1 MQDLTRGPIHSHILA
16 MAVPIALNMLVQ
28 TLYFIIDLYFVSG
41 LGEAAI
47 AGVSTAGNLF
57 FFVLALTQVF
67 NVGCATL
74 ISHAIGRKDKP
85 QANKIYSH
93 SLFYGMCATMFTLVI
108 GYLFAH
114 HYFAGTAAD
123 QATYQVCLEYFYWFL
138 PSLALQ
144 FILTVIGA
152 SMRGSGLVKPFML
165 MHIVALLINAL
176 LSPILITGVG
186 LFTPMGVSG
195 AGLASSLSALLAL
208 LMTVIYLT
216 NNRRTLQVDK
226 TNLTGDWTT
235 LKQILKIGVPAGSEF
250 MLTFFYMAVVYW
262 ALSDFG
268 AHQQAGFGL
277 GSRIMQCLFLPVMA
291 IAFAA
296 PAIAGQNYA
305 AGKLKRVYVTYKIT
319 TLMTVLF
326 MALISVLC
334 ISVPD
339 VFFTPFSDDPDVLNA
354 ATTFLSY
361 VGFNFVP
368 AGFAFAAGAIFQA
381 FANTLPALLGTAI
394 RVGSFVTLL
403 LYYLS
408 QQALTVTTIW
418 TISVVTVYIQALV
431 VMLLLRIVLKD
442 KIFSKAHKRINKPV
456 SATA

>member
-16 MAVPIALNMLVQ
+16 MAVPIAMSMLVQ
-28 TLYFIIDLYFVSG
+28 TLYFIIDLYFVSA

-57 FFVLALTQVF
+57 FFVLALTQIF

-74 ISHAIGRKDKP
+74 IAHAIGRKDKS

-93 SLFYGMCATMFTLVI
+93 SLFYGVIATMLALAI

-114 HYFAGTAAD
+114 HYFASTAAD
-123 QATYQVCLEYFYWFL
+123 QATYQVCLDYFYWFL

-144 FILTVIGA
+144 FILTVIAA

-165 MHIVALLINAL
+165 MQITALLINAL
-176 LSPILITGVG
+176 LSPIFITGLG

-195 AGLASSLSALLAL
+195 AGFASSLSAMLAL

-216 NNRRTLQVDK
+216 NNRNTLQVEK
-226 TNLTGDWTT
+226 ANLTSDWAT
-235 LKQILKIGVPAGSEF
+235 LKQLLKVGVPAGSEF
-250 MLTFFYMAVVYW
+250 MLTFFYMAVIYW

-296 PAIAGQNYA
+296 PAIAGQNFA
-305 AGKLKRVYVTYKIT
+305 AGKLKRVYVTFKIT
-319 TLMTVLF
+319 TLITVLF

-334 ISVPD
+334 ISVPHI
-339 VFFTPFSDDPDVLNA
+339 FFSPFSDDPDVIEA

-361 VGFNFVP
+361 VGYNFVP
-368 AGFAFAAGAIFQA
+368 AGFVFAAAAMFQA
-381 FANTLPALLGTAI
+381 FANTLPALLGTTI

-403 LYYLS
+403 MYYLS
-408 QQALTVTTIW
+408 QQALTVTTMW

-431 VMLLLRIVLKD
+431 VMVLLRVVLKD
-442 KIFSKAHKRINKPV
+442 KIFNKAHKRANKIV
-456 SATA
+456 TAAA